1 MILGAVGKSGSGKT
15 TWAKMFEERG
25 VTRVSLDE
33 VARGLDKSLLPQ
45 VARLWPGFV
54 GQGKVDRKALGAW
67 VLDPARKSELDKLN
81 EIYRAPIRD
90 EVARITSRPGDYIV
104 EGYDLPRGF
113 EVDVLYWVLADE
125 RDQLDRLQAREP
137 NTPLVALKHRLKVQ
151 EWPQD
156 RASNLVLNMGTLE
169 ELRERFEYEY
179 SVLQFMELV

>member
-33 VARGLDKSLLPQ
+33 VARGLD
-45 VARLWPGFV
+45 
-54 GQGKVDRKALGAW
+54 RKALGAW
-67 VLDPARKSELDKLN
+67 VLDPSRGSELDKLN
-81 EIYRAPIRD
+81 GIYRDPIRA
-90 EVARITSRPGDYIV
+90 EVGRITSRPGDYIV

-125 RDQLDRLQAREP
+125 RDQIARLQAREP
-137 NTPLVALKHRLKVQ
+137 NTPLQALKHRLKVQ

-156 RASNLVLNMGTLE
+156 RASNLVLNMGTLD